1 MDDSWVS
8 SCVKGANELWDKF
21 KGLKN
26 KGVKFHRGSS
36 EVKYIEDQFKRVKGK
51 EKVRIDINKWSP
63 ADIYV
68 TTNNYRHKCLEEEN
82 SLQGLNQCMMHRLVG
97 EGQGPIMF
105 GVSLKK
111 ITQTNARL
119 YTVNVDPK
127 TARDQFYKKFLRT
140 GSDSADLYMEFES
153 GVRIQFRNFAGPKA
167 ISGFQGEVKEPNQGK
182 IGFGSINLVLKLH
195 KLSQIPNVTDIVKN
209 KGSEYTA
216 LEANVKKIIQATSP
230 SFNETKYVK
239 LLAKKAKDGELDGFM
254 YSMGCAAALYDIITG
269 IGSKDKRDQVCEDM
283 LLYASSK
290 SIISAPYYKL
300 E

>member
-1 MDDSWVS
+1 
-8 SCVKGANELWDKF
+8 
-21 KGLKN
+21 
-26 KGVKFHRGSS
+26 
-36 EVKYIEDQFKRVKGK
+36 
-51 EKVRIDINKWSP
+51 
-63 ADIYV
+63 
-68 TTNNYRHKCLEEEN
+68 
-82 SLQGLNQCMMHRLVG
+82 MHG
-97 EGQGPIMF
+97 
-105 GVSLKK
+105 
-111 ITQTNARL
+111 
-119 YTVNVDPK
+119 
-127 TARDQFYKKFLRT
+127 
-140 GSDSADLYMEFES
+140 
-153 GVRIQFRNFAGPKA
+153 
-167 ISGFQGEVKEPNQGK
+167 
-182 IGFGSINLVLKLH
+182 
-195 KLSQIPNVTDIVKN
+195 LSQIPNVTDIVKN